1 VVNPASFA
9 GFAAGVP
16 FVAVPP
22 PTPRP
27 DAPVV
32 CAWHLLDSPRSE
44 PALAA
49 ALPLAGLEAWRVYF
63 GLPLC
68 GARLPSGGWD
78 EVVRLAA
85 TDPVLGL
92 HGPIARQGAAEFPA
106 ALAAVRERFRIPSGP
121 VAVVGGS
128 IGAAVAQ
135 LAITESAPAAGIAV
149 DAAVLVSPVI
159 ELSRMI
165 DALSEK
171 FGAPY
176 AWSDPARELA
186 RRLDFPSRAAD
197 FARQGQ
203 PAVRVVV
210 GADDLP
216 AGFLAPAERL
226 RDALRRHYDDPSRVD
241 LAVVPGMG
249 HALAEEPGFEPAPQT
264 AHAAAVDRL
273 AVAWLRQ
280 HLRGAVPPSVSI
292 APETRATVPGRAGTK
307 ASR

>member
-1 VVNPASFA
+1 MANPHELS

-16 FVAVPP
+16 FLAVPP

-44 PALAA
+44 RALAA
-49 ALPLAGLEAWRVYF
+49 ALPLAGLDAWRVYF

-68 GARLPSGGWD
+68 GERLPPGGWD

-85 TDPVLGL
+85 TDAVLGL
-92 HGPIARQGAAEFPA
+92 HGPIARQGADEFPA
-106 ALAAVRERFRIPSGP
+106 ALAALRERFPIASGS

-135 LAITESAPAAGIAV
+135 LVLTESAPAAGIAV

-159 ELSRMI
+159 ELSSMV
-165 DALSEK
+165 DALAAK
-171 FGAPY
+171 FGAVYP
-176 AWSDPARELA
+176 WSDPARDLA

-197 FARQGQ
+197 FARHGQ

-226 RDALRRHYDDPSRVD
+226 RDALQRHYDDPSRVD

-264 AHAAAVDRL
+264 AHAAAVDHL
-273 AVAWLRQ
+273 AVDWLRQ
-280 HLRGAVPPSVSI
+280 HLRGAGPS
-292 APETRATVPGRAGTK
+292 R
-307 ASR
+307 